1 MALLWYTVY
10 CKPRKETQVAEYLKA
25 QDFDIYYPLV
35 RSDNANHPYFPRY
48 LFVRAN
54 VNIVGMSTLR
64 WIPGSVGLVEFGGEP
79 AIVPDHFIEQLK
91 QHISAVQKAGG
102 LHLHKLKQGDL
113 VEIKDGAFSG
123 YEAVFDHYLRAE
135 DRVQLLLHWLGR
147 EMKVN
152 VDAGSVRKL
161 RRRRNRED

>member
-1 MALLWYTVY
+1 MAFFWYTIH
-10 CKPRKETQVAEYLKA
+10 CKPRKEKQVAEYLKSH
-25 QDFDIYYPLV
+25 DFDIYYPIV
-35 RSDNANHPYFPRY
+35 RFNNANHPYFPRY
-48 LFVRAN
+48 LFVHTSIN
-54 VNIVGMSTLR
+54 LVGMNVLR
-64 WIPGSVGLVEFGGEP
+64 WIPGSIGLVEFGGEP
-79 AIVPDHFIEQLK
+79 AIVPDHFIERLK
-91 QHISAVQKAGG
+91 QHISSVEKSGG

-113 VEIKDGAFSG
+113 VEIKAGAFSG
-123 YEAVFDHYLRAE
+123 YEAVFNYYLRDE